1 MQNIFRDLEISRQI
15 IELIRTAHSKIILA
29 SPTIEFWQQL
39 NEEIALVI
47 NNQINVVVITQAH
60 PDTNSNALDRL
71 LDIGVT
77 IRIVQNLTTSIYYNE
92 NIAILTSMNLKNPFN
107 ANFKEVAIQISDH
120 DSASEI
126 YKYLNDLVVSSENYE
141 NQQAGDSDIPG
152 FCIRCGDFITFSKN
166 SPFCDDC
173 HLKWSEDQNEEE
185 KEQYCHKCGETF
197 IQEWEVFSYSSPLCN
212 VCS

>member
-47 NNQINVVVITQAH
+47 NNQINVVVITEAH

-77 IRIVQNLTTSIYYNE
+77 IRIVQIFLVFVYVVVILSPSVRTRLFVMIAILNGPKIKMKKKKS
-92 NIAILTSMNLKNPFN
+92 NIAINVGKHLFKSGKYSAILLHCATFVL
-107 ANFKEVAIQISDH
+107 NFTH
-120 DSASEI
+120 DS
-126 YKYLNDLVVSSENYE
+126 NNNYFRLII
-141 NQQAGDSDIPG
+141 DKLLR
-152 FCIRCGDFITFSKN
+152 FRRK
-166 SPFCDDC
+166 
-173 HLKWSEDQNEEE
+173 L
-185 KEQYCHKCGETF
+185 
-197 IQEWEVFSYSSPLCN
+197 L
-212 VCS
+212 